1 MEDSEDTV
9 DSEADRGDVRM
20 RICDSEENR
29 RKLAWLVPGYIL
41 LAWFFCV
48 VFQPLGLSSVPGQG
62 NNNDHNDESLYEIIN
77 LQDDP
82 GWAARCE
89 SGRRHVVTLGHGRA
103 SGLIL
108 RLTSQQFYRYQQWNC
123 SLEVVAGPGM
133 DGVTGVVEH
142 MDLRQ
147 EETDTWDRAAC
158 PDYVDMRSR
167 GSVVREELCGHWDIK
182 RDQRLV
188 MAGRDRNIVGYCYED
203 RSVILSL
210 PSSQSQ

>member
-1 MEDSEDTV
+1 
-9 DSEADRGDVRM
+9 M

-108 RLTSQQFYRYQQWNC
+108 RLTSQEFYRYQQWNC

-158 PDYVDMRSR
+158 PDYVEMRSR

-203 RSVILSL
+203 R
-210 PSSQSQ
+210 